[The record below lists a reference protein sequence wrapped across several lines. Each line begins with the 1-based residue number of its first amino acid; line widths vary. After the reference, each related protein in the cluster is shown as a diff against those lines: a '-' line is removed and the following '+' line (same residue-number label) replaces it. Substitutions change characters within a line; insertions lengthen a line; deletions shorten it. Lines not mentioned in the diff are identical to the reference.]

1 MQAEQIVIR
10 RSAPGDA
17 PAISELAALDDHEW
31 GGGPALI
38 GEVCGS
44 IRAAL
49 PLDGGESFADPFY
62 ATEQLRAL
70 LELRAAQLGRPAR
83 RRHGLVPRWAG

>member
-1 MQAEQIVIR
+1 VQTDRIVIR
-10 RSAPGDA
+10 RSAPGDG
-17 PAISELAALDDHEW
+17 PAITELAALDDHEW

-49 PLDGGESFADPFY
+49 PLDGGEAFADPFY
-62 ATEQLRAL
+62 ATAELRAL
-70 LELRAAQLGRPAR
+70 LELRAAQLGRNG
-83 RRHGLVPRWAG
+83 RRHHRLVPRWA

>member
-1 MQAEQIVIR
+1 MEAERIVIR
-10 RSAPGDA
+10 RSAPGDG

-62 ATEQLRAL
+62 ATEELRAL
-70 LELRAAQLGRPAR
+70 LELRAAQLGRNG
-83 RRHGLVPRWAG
+83 RRHRRLVPRWA